1 MGWLG
6 QCMEE
11 GHHKGCSGGP
21 CSPFCNGCMVP
32 GQAEGEL
39 YMQACN
45 YSFLKDAIVHLNI
58 KHRLWFWSE
67 IFVGFHKT
75 TTNKQ
80 SKQQQ
85 KSDTFQA
92 GFFFSFFFCKVMW
105 RLVLCDSV
113 FKGRTFLKW
122 STSLFIPYS

>member
-1 MGWLG
+1 
-6 QCMEE
+6 
-11 GHHKGCSGGP
+11 
-21 CSPFCNGCMVP
+21 MVP

-58 KHRLWFWSE
+58 KYRLWFRSE
-67 IFVGFHKT
+67 VFVGFYKT

-80 SKQQQ
+80 SKQQK

-92 GFFFSFFFCKVMW
+92 GFFFPFFFCKVMPIPQMEYFFVCLFTDLPKSFILKFFR
-105 RLVLCDSV
+105 RLGCNFLIGSV
-113 FKGRTFLKW
+113 DDLPQFPRCFCCL
-122 STSLFIPYS
+122 LQI